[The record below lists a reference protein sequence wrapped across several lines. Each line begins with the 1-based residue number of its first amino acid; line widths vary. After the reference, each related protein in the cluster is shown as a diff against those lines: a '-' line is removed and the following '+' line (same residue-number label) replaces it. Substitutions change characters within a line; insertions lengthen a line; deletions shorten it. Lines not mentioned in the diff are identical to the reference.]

1 MEALSCLGGPANG
14 IGDPHGTRL
23 GREAA
28 GERRAP
34 VLAHRIDHVG
44 TCCRVRFIQDDFF
57 CPMFRVEGSP
67 VSYVLLEEGSFS
79 IRLDSDIY
87 KPIVAKMEVNGRL
100 FSSEYRIL
108 ANGSRIVRE
117 VHEHR
122 IATRRNF
129 MYRSLVVFD
138 NVLQREVTPGEMELE
153 TVEEADEF
161 TSLIRVLFLPVR
173 GGMTATRGG
182 SWRINYKREP
192 LAVEMIRIGHRALLA
207 KLFGVQLNTLVNS
220 MQQASISK
228 ASSLSRPPSRAESPI
243 CTGSYN
249 SRRIRGSD
257 ANIFLPIRSKSSISV
272 SSRPPSRSDSMECGS
287 RFQAS
292 SPTFLPKSSSVVQ
305 SVGSYGRRASSG
317 GIRHAAR
324 SPSPRGGRMKP
335 ETETMSTGSLNSPP
349 LPSVLRIKPTPRIK
363 LPPPLHPQ
371 LIGSSRSSSPAVASR
386 EKFSSSLQSHNIRN
400 GKRVVEENGHNN
412 NSFHICVKCNA
423 VFDRER
429 LLYNQI
435 VTRLKEKVV
444 SLEQENAKLRMGCSD
459 AFFAIRG
466 TGSEDQ
472 SVETSRVED
481 LDATLSP
488 SRIVIS

>member
-1 MEALSCLGGPANG
+1 MDSLSCSGGPANG
-14 IGDPHGTRL
+14 IDDAQGARG
-23 GREAA
+23 G
-28 GERRAP
+28 GEDVEGRRAP
-34 VLAHRIDHVG
+34 VAHRIDHVG
-44 TCCRVRFIQDDFF
+44 TRCRVRFIQDDFF

-67 VSYVLLEEGSFS
+67 VSYVLLDEGPFS
-79 IRLDSDIY
+79 IRLDSDVY
-87 KPIVAKMEVNGRL
+87 MPIVAKMEVNGRL

-117 VHEHR
+117 IHEHH

-173 GGMTATRGG
+173 GGTTATRGG

-220 MQQASISK
+220 TQQASISK
-228 ASSLSRPPSRAESPI
+228 ASSISRPPSRGGSPM
-243 CTGSYN
+243 CTGTYN

-257 ANIFLPIRSKSSISV
+257 ANIFLPVRSRSSISV
-272 SSRPPSRSDSMECGS
+272 SSKPPSRSASMECGS
-287 RFQAS
+287 RFQTS
-292 SPTFLPKSSSVVQ
+292 SPTCPLKSPGGVQ
-305 SVGSYGRRASSG
+305 SLGSHGRRASSG
-317 GIRHAAR
+317 GICPAAR
-324 SPSPRGGRMKP
+324 SPSPRGGRSKP

-349 LPSVLRIKPTPRIK
+349 LPSVLSIKPMPRVK
-363 LPPPLHPQ
+363 LPPPLHPH
-371 LIGSSRSSSPAVASR
+371 LGGSSRSSSPAVASR
-386 EKFSSSLQSHNIRN
+386 GKFSSSLQSHNIPN
-400 GKRVVEENGHNN
+400 GKRVVEETDRNN
-412 NSFHICVKCNA
+412 NSYHICVKCNA

-435 VTRLKEKVV
+435 VTRLKEKVF

-459 AFFAIRG
+459 PFFVIRR
-466 TGSEDQ
+466 TGSDDQ